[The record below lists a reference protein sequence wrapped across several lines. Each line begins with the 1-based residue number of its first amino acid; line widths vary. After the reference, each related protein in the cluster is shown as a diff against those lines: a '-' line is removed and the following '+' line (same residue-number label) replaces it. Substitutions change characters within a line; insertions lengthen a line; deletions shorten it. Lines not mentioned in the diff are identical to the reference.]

1 MNAHQARETGPLGS
15 EQPTYKYG
23 YPEFEGR
30 SGKLLLDRIVRTIL
44 PPGLARTWE
53 IIFDIPA
60 TYNDPTPYVGTQTIA
75 TQAGRSLRVIEDDLK
90 RLRDI
95 NLLEVRPDIVPDK
108 NGKPY
113 AVERK
118 NFSNL
123 YKLAHEYLLWEQSNG
138 FRMYPPDKRYIDLIK
153 ANRELYNKLVRFDNY
168 KRVLEN
174 KKTGPRQKNF
184 EAPRWTDQ
192 EDQESTGI
200 LGGANNSLL
209 LSCDSR
215 DKLIP
220 APTYEF

>member
-1 MNAHQARETGPLGS
+1 M
-15 EQPTYKYG
+15 
-23 YPEFEGR
+23 
-30 SGKLLLDRIVRTIL
+30 
-44 PPGLARTWE
+44 
-53 IIFDIPA
+53 
-60 TYNDPTPYVGTQTIA
+60 
-75 TQAGRSLRVIEDDLK
+75 
-90 RLRDI
+90 
-95 NLLEVRPDIVPDK
+95 LEVRPDIVPDK

-118 NFSNL
+118 DFSNL

-153 ANRELYNKLVRFDNY
+153 ANREIYNKLVRFDNY

-192 EDQESTGI
+192 EDQEGQESTGI

-215 DKLIP
+215 NKLIP
-220 APTYEF
+220 ASTYEFNCNNIIFDKDSNLSHENNFDLEDSPSTSKGF